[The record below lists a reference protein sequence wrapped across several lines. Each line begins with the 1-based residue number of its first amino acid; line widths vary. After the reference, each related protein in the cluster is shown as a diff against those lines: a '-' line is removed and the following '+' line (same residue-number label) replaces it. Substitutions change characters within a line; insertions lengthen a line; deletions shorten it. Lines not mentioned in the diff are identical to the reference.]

1 MKHDGRVCFFSSS
14 VSLVVDL
21 KVICVL
27 ISVVSA
33 LNNLAD
39 NPWVSLGV
47 GFDLEGQMAPYQ
59 VW

>member
-1 MKHDGRVCFFSSS
+1 MKHDGRVSVFFSSS
-14 VSLVVDL
+14 VSLAVDL

-39 NPWVSLGV
+39 NPGVSLSIG
-47 GFDLEGQMAPYQ
+47 GHLEL
-59 VW
+59 